1 MARKTGSD
9 ITQPEL
15 DTSLEEALNKAVAN
29 RVATEYRLKVKYNKD
44 LEKETKDNNL
54 KNTEFLY
61 NYKRQLEER
70 LQKLYAAKDTDN
82 EKKRDALKRKL
93 NEETAKLEERTRA
106 ALAKKLAEQ
115 EKKDKIELAKTIL
128 ADNNATK
135 KEKQDATKT
144 LKQAITDANKQNA
157 ADWWQNNRN
166 DALVKSMNKLINVMD
181 DLKATFNTNMD
192 TYAKY
197 QGAINARTQGS
208 NKTWQGMED
217 SLGKSIGTTPLVKLQ
232 SVYEN
237 LSKLVDAGI
246 VYNVEQRAFLQTI
259 AADIA
264 TTFDAANGTLLRLIR
279 VQQSDT
285 TAARL
290 GMEAALTNYLN
301 KNTYDTEYLNSEF
314 DSVSAALL
322 EASAQM
328 SDQQAVEFEYVVQK
342 WLGSL
347 SSLGLSDEAATNIA
361 KAIGYLGSGDIESL
375 NSNTAV
381 QNLLVMASNK
391 AVGLNYSDMLTRG
404 LDASTTNKL
413 LKSIVTYIQEIA
425 SSDNKVVKSEYA
437 NVFGLSAS
445 DLTAVKNNLTSKQ
458 IDNISASMMSYQDTL
473 SELGNQLNQIP
484 TRISMAEMLSNL
496 FDNAIWGL
504 SSNIAENP
512 VLYSLWRITSLV
524 EDLTGGI
531 ALPTI
536 SVMGSAVDLN
546 TTVTNLMR
554 TGIVGISSLGL
565 IGDIMSGI
573 GSTLNPAS
581 MLGKIST
588 DDLTKIRGSF
598 TPTYTSGTISN
609 TTSGSA
615 YVGNSSGSDMYQSTL
630 TAANDSS
637 EAQKADAQKNDKSA
651 QQMKEIHDAVVLLAD
666 PDKLFKTVSYKV
678 IASDNLLT
686 EDSAIFDK
694 DNTVRVTA
702 ADNNASDDKIKSIE
716 SNVNTIVSLLQS
728 VIVNGV
734 LKVNV
739 TNQLGSNPMGATGN
753 TTGI

>member
-1 MARKTGSD
+1 
-9 ITQPEL
+9 
-15 DTSLEEALNKAVAN
+15 
-29 RVATEYRLKVKYNKD
+29 
-44 LEKETKDNNL
+44 
-54 KNTEFLY
+54 
-61 NYKRQLEER
+61 
-70 LQKLYAAKDTDN
+70 
-82 EKKRDALKRKL
+82 
-93 NEETAKLEERTRA
+93 
-106 ALAKKLAEQ
+106 
-115 EKKDKIELAKTIL
+115 
-128 ADNNATK
+128 
-135 KEKQDATKT
+135 
-144 LKQAITDANKQNA
+144 
-157 ADWWQNNRN
+157 
-166 DALVKSMNKLINVMD
+166 MNKLINVMD

-217 SLGKSIGTTPLVKLQ
+217 SLGKSIGTTPYVKLQ

-264 TTFDAANGTLLRLIR
+264 TTFNAANGTLLRLIR
-279 VQQSDT
+279 VQHSDT

-314 DSVSAALL
+314 GDVSTALL

-347 SSLGLSDEAATNIA
+347 SSLGLSDEAVTNIA

-391 AVGLNYSDMLTRG
+391 AGLNYSDMLTRG

-458 IDNISASMMSYQDTL
+458 INNISASMMSYKDTL

-484 TRISMAEMLSNL
+484 TRISLAEMLSNL

-504 SSNIAENP
+504 SSNIAESP
-512 VLYSLWRITSLV
+512 VLYSL
-524 EDLTGGI
+524 
-531 ALPTI
+531 
-536 SVMGSAVDLN
+536 
-546 TTVTNLMR
+546 
-554 TGIVGISSLGL
+554 
-565 IGDIMSGI
+565 
-573 GSTLNPAS
+573 
-581 MLGKIST
+581 
-588 DDLTKIRGSF
+588 
-598 TPTYTSGTISN
+598 
-609 TTSGSA
+609 
-615 YVGNSSGSDMYQSTL
+615 
-630 TAANDSS
+630 
-637 EAQKADAQKNDKSA
+637 
-651 QQMKEIHDAVVLLAD
+651 
-666 PDKLFKTVSYKV
+666 
-678 IASDNLLT
+678 
-686 EDSAIFDK
+686 
-694 DNTVRVTA
+694 
-702 ADNNASDDKIKSIE
+702 
-716 SNVNTIVSLLQS
+716 
-728 VIVNGV
+728 
-734 LKVNV
+734 
-739 TNQLGSNPMGATGN
+739 
-753 TTGI
+753 